1 VNKKLVRL
9 ARNAV
14 DLVQRPVGLAF
25 AGQRASIS
33 FPRIVRGG
41 AHISIGTD
49 SHIGP
54 HGWVECFVKYGD
66 QNFKP
71 EIVIGDDVQIG
82 RYLTLTAISS
92 IRIGR
97 GCLFSEHVYISDHAH
112 DVFGMEETPLVSR
125 RLLAKGP
132 VAIGDFCFLGFRSMV
147 MPGVTLGNRC
157 VVGAG
162 SVVTKSFPDNS
173 VIAGTP
179 ARVIRSLS
187 ND

>member
-1 VNKKLVRL
+1 MNKKLVRL
-9 ARNAV
+9 ACHAIE
-14 DLVQRPVGLAF
+14 LVQRPVGLAF
-25 AGQRASIS
+25 VGQRTSIS
-33 FPRIVRGG
+33 FPRKIRGG
-41 AHISIGTD
+41 AHITIGTN

-54 HGWVECFVKYGD
+54 HSWVECFAKYGD
-66 QNFKP
+66 QNFTP
-71 EIVIGDDVQIG
+71 EMVIGDDVQIG

-92 IRIGR
+92 IKIGR

-147 MPGVTLGNRC
+147 MPGVTLGNKC

-179 ARVIRSLS
+179 ARLIRSLS
-187 ND
+187 HD